1 MRSLEEK
8 EKEEKEEKEKEK
20 VREVMFDALSK
31 PLKSLVGKVSGEVRT
46 ESIRNVLQDIYK
58 INYGIEASVAVD
70 PIDPNQFHI
79 TSKII
84 NNTIV
89 FNMGT

>member
-8 EKEEKEEKEKEK
+8 EEKEEEKE
-20 VREVMFDALSK
+20 VREVMFDVLNK